1 MLPQIARSRFGGESR
16 TSGSEIEV
24 RRTIPP
30 IDYNQLLHRHCHDS
44 KTASDK
50 KAYPKFKPRDLP
62 ENYIWI
68 DDMLTLMQDVPMTRG
83 RLREEPIWR

>member
-30 IDYNQLLHRHCHDS
+30 IDYNQLLHRHCHDT
-44 KTASDK
+44 KTT
-50 KAYPKFKPRDLP
+50 F
-62 ENYIWI
+62 
-68 DDMLTLMQDVPMTRG
+68 
-83 RLREEPIWR
+83 